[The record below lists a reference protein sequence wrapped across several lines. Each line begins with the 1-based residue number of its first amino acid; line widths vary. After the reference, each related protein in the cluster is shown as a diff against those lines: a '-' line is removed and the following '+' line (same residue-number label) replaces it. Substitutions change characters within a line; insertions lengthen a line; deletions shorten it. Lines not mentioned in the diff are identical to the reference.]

1 MSQQFTYYS
10 NELCQIH
17 QEPCTN
23 MCINTKCL
31 QPLCPECI
39 EIHFREHK
47 ECQIESL
54 KSCRT
59 NCSKKIRSSIQEM
72 NQILSLQ
79 EMKTIENSSQYIELC
94 RESLQQLKQQIIDKI
109 DSYNKKL
116 LQDFSN
122 NLIQA
127 FKESQIKEVYN
138 RIKNLIQQLDELGT
152 KLETQSDCQIKTIRS
167 IYLLNTTQLIQS
179 SNQEAYKELLKLK
192 FPLLVVSQNFNQKLD
207 ELFGQSIQIQFK
219 KTNTT
224 MFKIEEKQQL
234 NNQPINIQEAPSLN
248 QTPLLS
254 QISEI
259 QQGKKQSEFAITV
272 EDYLLP
278 SVQNKVLHYFKYNSK
293 ELNLINLDNPK
304 EIKKIKLQIPFQI
317 PVFHQSIITKTGQLY
332 LIGGTTIDNNYPNT
346 KSNAICL
353 FDKYSLANV
362 GHLLTSRSSHGCCI
376 VGDYIYSISGFGQNQ
391 VLEKTCERYNYI
403 LRKSEYL
410 QDCLY
415 PSIASCCVNY
425 NNQFIYKF
433 GGLYEKQQMNFIERF
448 NIKDMIWQAIDPQIA
463 NKDIPLFKGLKQF
476 AAGVQISPNSL
487 MIFGGYDENS
497 VSSDQSFL
505 FTIKGENHILHMV
518 NSRPLKIPGGF
529 WHQQCMIYKQELF
542 VVQNQENKDGETVE
556 TKTILRFK
564 DRWLTC

>member
-59 NCSKKIRSSIQEM
+59 NCSKKIRSSISEM

-79 EMKTIENSSQYIELC
+79 EMKTIENSSQYIEMC
-94 RESLQQLKQQIIDKI
+94 RDSLQQLKKQLIDKI
-109 DSYNKKL
+109 ELYNKKL
-116 LQDFSN
+116 LQDFN
-122 NLIQA
+122 NHLIQT
-127 FKESQIKEVYN
+127 FKDSQIKEVYN

-179 SNQEAYKELLKLK
+179 ASQEAYKEIMKLK
-192 FPLLVVSQNFNQKLD
+192 FPLLVVSQNLNQKLD
-207 ELFGQSIQIQFK
+207 ELFVQSIQIQFK
-219 KTNTT
+219 KTNPSIL
-224 MFKIEEKQQL
+224 KIEDKLQQ
-234 NNQPINIQEAPSLN
+234 NIQPINVQDIASMN
-248 QTPLLS
+248 QSPLLS
-254 QISEI
+254 QINEI
-259 QQGKKQSEFAITV
+259 EQAKKQSEFTITM

-278 SVQNKVLHYFKYNSK
+278 NVQNKVLHYFKYNSY

-304 EIKKIKLQIPFQI
+304 ITKKINLKISFPI
-317 PVFHQSIITKTGQLY
+317 PVFHQSLITKTGQLY
-332 LIGGTTIDNNYPNT
+332 VIGGTTIDNNYPNN
-346 KSNAICL
+346 KSNGIYL
-353 FDKYSLANV
+353 FDKNSLVNV
-362 GHLLTSRSSHGCCI
+362 GHLLISRSSHGCCI
-376 VGDYIYSISGFGQNQ
+376 IGDYIYSISGLGQGQ
-391 VLEKTCERYNYI
+391 TLEKSCERFNYI
-403 LRKSEYL
+403 LRKSEKI

-425 NNQFIYKF
+425 NNQYIYKF

-448 NIKDMIWQAIDPQIA
+448 NIKDMIWQAIDPQIT

-476 AAGVQISPNSL
+476 AAGVQISSNSL
-487 MIFGGYDENS
+487 MIFGGYDENT
-497 VSSDQSFL
+497 VSSNQSFL
-505 FTIKGENHILHMV
+505 FTIKNENHILHMV
-518 NSRPLKIPGGF
+518 NVKPLKIPGGF
-529 WHQQCMIYKQELF
+529 WHSQCIIYKQELF
-542 VVQNQENKDGETVE
+542 VVQNQENKDSETLD

-564 DRWLTC
+564 DKWTIC

>member
-1 MSQQFTYYS
+1 MSQQITYYS

-59 NCSKKIRSSIQEM
+59 NCTKKIRSSISEM

-79 EMKTIENSSQYIELC
+79 EMKTIDNSSQYIEMC
-94 RESLQQLKQQIIDKI
+94 RDSLQQLKQQIIDKI
-109 DSYNKKL
+109 ELYNKKL
-116 LQDFSN
+116 LQDFSI

-179 SNQEAYKELLKLK
+179 ANQEAYKEILKLK
-192 FPLLVVSQNFNQKLD
+192 FPLLVVSQNLNLKLD
-207 ELFGQSIQIQFK
+207 ELFTQSIQIQFK
-219 KTNTT
+219 KTTTT
-224 MFKIEEKQQL
+224 MIKMEDKQL
-234 NNQPINIQEAPSLN
+234 SNNQPIKLQDGPSLN
-248 QTPLLS
+248 QSQLLS
-254 QISEI
+254 QINEI
-259 QQGKKQSEFAITV
+259 QQVKKQSEFAITQ

-278 SVQNKVLHYFKYNSK
+278 TVQNKVLHYFKYNSN
-293 ELNLINLDNPK
+293 ELNLINLDNLK
-304 EIKKIKLQIPFQI
+304 EIKKINLKISFSV
-317 PVFHQSIITKTGQLY
+317 PVFHQSIITRTGQLY
-332 LIGGTTIDNNYPNT
+332 LIGGTTIDNNYPNN
-346 KSNAICL
+346 KSNGIYL
-353 FDKYSLANV
+353 FDKNV
-362 GHLLTSRSSHGCCI
+362 LVNIGHLLISRSSHGCCI
-376 VGDYIYSISGFGQNQ
+376 VGDYIYSISGLGQNQ
-391 VLEKTCERYNYI
+391 TLEKTCERYNYI
-403 LRKSEYL
+403 LRKSEQI

-433 GGLYEKQQMNFIERF
+433 GGLCEKQQLKFIERF

-463 NKDIPLFKGLKQF
+463 SKDTPLIKGLKQF
-476 AAGVQISPNSL
+476 AAGVQISANTL
-487 MIFGGYDENS
+487 MIFGGYDENT
-497 VSSDQSFL
+497 VSSNQSFL
-505 FTIKGENHILHMV
+505 FKIQGENHLLHMV
-518 NSRPLKIPGGF
+518 NVKPLKIAGGF
-529 WHQQCMIYKQELF
+529 WHQQCIIYKQELF
-542 VVQNQENKDGETVE
+542 VIQNQENKDGDNME

-564 DRWLTC
+564 DKWIIA

>member
-59 NCSKKIRSSIQEM
+59 NCSKKIRSSISEM

-94 RESLQQLKQQIIDKI
+94 RESLQQLKSKIIDKI
-109 DSYNKKL
+109 DLYNKKL
-116 LQDFSN
+116 LQDFST

-179 SNQEAYKELLKLK
+179 ANQEAYKEILKLK
-192 FPLLVVSQNFNQKLD
+192 FPLLVVSQNLNQKLD
-207 ELFGQSIQIQFK
+207 ELFAQSIQIQFK

-224 MFKIEEKQQL
+224 MLKIEEKQQL
-234 NNQPINIQEAPSLN
+234 INQPINIQDVPSLD

-259 QQGKKQSEFAITV
+259 QQVKKQSEFTITV

-278 SVQNKVLHYFKYNSK
+278 SVQNKVLHYFKYNSN

-304 EIKKIKLQIPFQI
+304 EMKKINLKIPFQI
-317 PVFHQSIITKTGQLY
+317 PVFHQSLITKTGQLY

-346 KSNAICL
+346 KSNGIYL
-353 FDKYSLANV
+353 LDKYSLVNV
-362 GHLLTSRSSHGCCI
+362 GSLLISRSSHGCCI
-376 VGDYIYSISGFGQNQ
+376 VGDYIYSISGLGQNQ
-391 VLEKTCERYNYI
+391 TLEKTCERYNYI
-403 LRKSEYL
+403 LRKSESI

-448 NIKDMIWQAIDPQIA
+448 NIKDMIWQAIDPQIT

-487 MIFGGYDENS
+487 MIFGGYDENT
-497 VSSDQSFL
+497 VSSNQSFL

-518 NSRPLKIPGGF
+518 NIKPLKIPGGF
-529 WHQQCMIYKQELF
+529 WHQQCIIYKQELF
-542 VVQNQENKDGETVE
+542 VIQNQENKDGETME

-564 DRWLTC
+564 DRWIIC